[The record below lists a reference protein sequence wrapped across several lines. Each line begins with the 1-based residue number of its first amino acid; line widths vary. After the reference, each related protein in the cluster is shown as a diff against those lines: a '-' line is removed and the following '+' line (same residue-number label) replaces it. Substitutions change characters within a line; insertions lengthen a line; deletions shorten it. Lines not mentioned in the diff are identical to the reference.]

1 MDEREMGRELLRWD
15 TLGSSPGGDPRE
27 LTRRGIRKDR
37 RRMRV
42 LIAFTIFFWVLG
54 AVGIFLV
61 NLAFFLLVAPK
72 LVQIAQDQGVH
83 QLVVAAL
90 GKGAALTALCVA
102 SLALAALH
110 TIFLVLASR
119 RATLR
124 QVNAQ
129 LREITEELKRLQPPP
144 PRPAG

>member
-90 GKGAALTALCVA
+90 GKGAARHAPPGEG
-102 SLALAALH
+102 AAPRDPRG
-110 TIFLVLASR
+110 AEEAPAAAR
-119 RATLR
+119 R
-124 QVNAQ
+124 
-129 LREITEELKRLQPPP
+129 
-144 PRPAG
+144 G